1 MGGTE
6 RAPILTKQGGR
17 VGTFFFLGRWVMW
30 VGRCFCFFMGEETS
44 IEDSSCYC
52 QNSSII
58 GPRLAPTFSRA
69 RCLGDNPS
77 GIPLQLGHHHGS
89 CPFTKKCTLP
99 ELETWVL
106 WQKIGPGHFDVVGHS
121 IEDLSYY
128 CKILVLLDHIWC
140 QHFRELVVLHTTTQ
154 EFLFS

>member
-1 MGGTE
+1 MGFLDGGTE
-6 RAPILTKQGGR
+6 RALILTKQGGR
-17 VGTFFFLGRWVMW
+17 VGSFLSFLGRIEWVLW
-30 VGRCFCFFMGEETS
+30 EGRYFFMGEEFS

-77 GIPLQLGHHHGS
+77 GIPLQLGDHHGS
-89 CPFTKKCTLP
+89 RPFSKKCSLP

-106 WQKIGPGHFDVVGHS
+106 
-121 IEDLSYY
+121 
-128 CKILVLLDHIWC
+128 
-140 QHFRELVVLHTTTQ
+140 
-154 EFLFS
+154 